1 MQNHEPI
8 YSPDANW
15 VNKNNVKLFV
25 ATPVHSDVSIHY
37 MQSVFKLQAEC
48 NRKKVP
54 IMLQLMKSS
63 LVTSGRNLCVS
74 EFLNSNYTHM
84 LFIDSDILFSV
95 DSIFQMLDKE
105 EEVLSI
111 PYPMKNIQWDKVI
124 EKWKGIP
131 SMNYQ
136 QACTSGN
143 MYPVRIKG
151 DEDDIT
157 VKDGLIELSHS
168 MTGCLMI
175 KREALEK
182 MIKAYPDLTIRQET
196 MIDGK
201 PELRKNLYNFFD
213 TYYDKES
220 KLYLGE
226 DFAFSRLWTK
236 IGGKCMALIT
246 EYITHVGD
254 YQFTGRLIDE
264 MVAIPTDSI
273 DTSDKK

>member
-1 MQNHEPI
+1 
-8 YSPDANW
+8 
-15 VNKNNVKLFV
+15 
-25 ATPVHSDVSIHY
+25 
-37 MQSVFKLQAEC
+37 
-48 NRKKVP
+48 
-54 IMLQLMKSS
+54 
-63 LVTSGRNLCVS
+63 
-74 EFLNSNYTHM
+74 
-84 LFIDSDILFSV
+84 
-95 DSIFQMLDKE
+95 
-105 EEVLSI
+105 
-111 PYPMKNIQWDKVI
+111 
-124 EKWKGIP
+124 
-131 SMNYQ
+131 
-136 QACTSGN
+136 
-143 MYPVRIKG
+143 
-151 DEDDIT
+151 
-157 VKDGLIELSHS
+157 
-168 MTGCLMI
+168 MI

>member
-25 ATPVHSDVSIHY
+25 ATPVHSEVSIHY

>member
-25 ATPVHSDVSIHY
+25 ATPVHSEVSIHY

-236 IGGKCMALIT
+236 IGGKCMSLIT
-246 EYITHVGD
+246 DYITHVGD

>member
-25 ATPVHSDVSIHY
+25 ATPVHSEVSIHY

-213 TYYDKES
+213 TYYDKEK

>member
-8 YSPDANW
+8 YLDD
-15 VNKNNVKLFV
+15 NKIKLFV
-25 ATPVHSDVSIHY
+25 ATPVHSEVSIHY
-37 MQSVFKLQAEC
+37 MQSVFKLQAKCHE
-48 NRKKVP
+48 KKIP

-63 LVTSGRNLCVS
+63 LVTQGRNLCVS
-74 EFLNSNYTHM
+74 EVLNSGYTHM
-84 LFIDSDILFSV
+84 LFIDSDILFDA
-95 DSIFQMLDKE
+95 DSIFKMIEKD

-111 PYPMKNIQWDKVI
+111 PYPMKVIQWDKVMN
-124 EKWKGIP
+124 KWRDIP
-131 SMNYQ
+131 SMNKD
-136 QACTSGN
+136 QASTSGN
-143 MYPVRIKG
+143 MYPVRIK
-151 DEDDIT
+151 DKEDDIT
-157 VKDGLIELSHS
+157 VTNGMIELSHS
-168 MTGCLMI
+168 MTGCLLI

-182 MIKAYPDLTIRQET
+182 MMKAYPELTIKQET
-196 MIDGK
+196 MIDGEK
-201 PELRKNLYNFFD
+201 QLRKNFYNFFD
-213 TYYDKES
+213 TYYDTES

-254 YQFTGRLIDE
+254 YQFSGRLIDE